1 MGLATAAT
9 IASIGLSAKQFLDG
23 ARAQSNANKAAQD
36 AANTAAR
43 IAENDKFLA
52 LNVPTLGIENAQ
64 QNMQAWQQQ
73 QIQNLKDI
81 GAAGVL
87 GGITASGQQARA
99 QNRELSADAQQMQ
112 YQRDMAQA
120 QNAQQIE
127 QGRMQREFG
136 MNQAKLAGA
145 QQAAAEGRQAQ
156 AVGIQGGLGALSSA
170 ATLQAYRDVNNVG
183 GTNIGSNFLGDIGYA
198 LGLGGT
204 NSTPVSETTFMAQE
218 ALKPTIQGM
227 APSVAPVAIKNPG
240 TVTAR
245 ENMRQQQQLDALR
258 NPQAQFDSQYRWNP
272 YTGQWGLR

>member
-156 AVGIQGGLGALSSA
+156 AVGIQGGLGALSNA

-183 GTNIGSNFLGDIGYA
+183 GTNTGSNFLGDIGYA

-227 APSVAPVAIKNPG
+227 APSIAPMEIKNPG
-240 TVTAR
+240 LTSMQA
-245 ENMRQQQQLDALR
+245 NMRQQQQLDALR